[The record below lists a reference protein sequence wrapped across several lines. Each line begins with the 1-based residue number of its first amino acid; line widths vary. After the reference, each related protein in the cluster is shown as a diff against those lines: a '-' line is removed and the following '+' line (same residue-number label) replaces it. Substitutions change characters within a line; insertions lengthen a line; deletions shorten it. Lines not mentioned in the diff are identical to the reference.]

1 MIVSVWPSARA
12 LVMVTANAREVGA
25 MFAAELPPTVTEVHP
40 MELVVKNPV

>member
-1 MIVSVWPSARA
+1 MSVLPCARA
-12 LVMVTANAREVGA
+12 FATVTANAREVGA